1 MGPMTPTPEQRD
13 QLFKDFARALFKNDL
28 QALYQAVSPGF
39 RVELFRRGFDVT
51 ATGQP

>member
-28 QALYQAVSPGF
+28 QALPGGF
-39 RVELFRRGFDVT
+39 TGPRVELFRRGFDVT
-51 ATGQP
+51 ATGEP